1 MKPVRE
7 AIALLHSTL
16 GQQVVFDP
24 LKSTRAFR
32 IAMADISQVV
42 MLPDLM
48 TYLEAEA
55 PSVVIDMLHISQ
67 ETPRALETGDA
78 DLAIGFMPQLM
89 AGFYQ
94 QTLFEQRFVCLARKD
109 HPRVRSKLTP
119 AQFLA
124 EAHIE
129 VITPGTGHH
138 QVVERAFRKQRVARR
153 IALHVP
159 NYLGVGLIVANTDLL
174 VIVPERVAEILSRE
188 NRVKVVACPIALPS
202 YQVKQH
208 WHERYVGDPA
218 NVWLRG
224 TISRLFSG

>member
-1 MKPVRE
+1 LKPVRE
-7 AIALLHSTL
+7 AIALLRSTL

-32 IAMADISQVV
+32 IAMADVSQVV

-48 TYLEAEA
+48 TYLDAAA
-55 PSVVIDMLHISQ
+55 PSVAIDILHISQ
-67 ETPRALETGDA
+67 ETPRALESGDA
-78 DLAIGFMPQLM
+78 DLAIGFMPHLM

-119 AQFLA
+119 VQFLA
-124 EAHIE
+124 EAHIA

-138 QVVERAFRKQRVARR
+138 QVVGRAFRKQR

-159 NYLGVGLIVANTDLL
+159 DYLGVGLIVANTDLL

-188 NRVKVVACPIALPS
+188 NRVKVIACPIALPS

-218 NVWLRG
+218 NMWLRSVM
-224 TISRLFSG
+224 SRLFSG

>member
-1 MKPVRE
+1 
-7 AIALLHSTL
+7 
-16 GQQVVFDP
+16 
-24 LKSTRAFR
+24 
-32 IAMADISQVV
+32 MADISQVV

-48 TYLEAEA
+48 THLEAEA
-55 PSVVIDMLHISQ
+55 PSVAIDILHISP
-67 ETPRALETGDA
+67 ETPRALESGDA
-78 DLAIGFMPQLM
+78 DLAIGFMPQLV

-138 QVVERAFRKQRVARR
+138 QVVERAFRKQRIARR

-159 NYLGVGLIVANTDLL
+159 NYLGVGLIVANTDQL

-218 NVWLRG
+218 NMWLRG

>member
-1 MKPVRE
+1 M
-7 AIALLHSTL
+7 AI
-16 GQQVVFDP
+16 
-24 LKSTRAFR
+24 
-32 IAMADISQVV
+32 DI
-42 MLPDLM
+42 
-48 TYLEAEA
+48 
-55 PSVVIDMLHISQ
+55 LHISQ
-67 ETPRALETGDA
+67 ETARALESGDA
-78 DLAIGFMPQLM
+78 DLAIGLMPQLM

-109 HPRVRSKLTP
+109 HPRVHSKLTP

-124 EAHIE
+124 EPHIE

-138 QVVERAFRKQRVARR
+138 QVVERAFRKQRIARR

-188 NRVKVVACPIALPS
+188 NRVKVVAYPIALPS